1 MYNFSKRTFDIV
13 SSLLV
18 LLTLSPLFIFISLWI
33 ILDSRGGVFYRQI
46 RVGKDGKEFGL
57 LKFRSMKT
65 GADKAGQ
72 LTVGNDARV
81 TRAGRFLRKTKLDEF
96 PQLINILLGDMS
108 VVGPRP
114 EVPKYVAK
122 YTADQKMVLSV
133 RPGLTD
139 YASLEYFDEQRILGQ
154 AVDPE
159 RAYIQD
165 VMPKKL
171 ELNKKYIAEKTLWL
185 DLKLIF
191 RTIFRIFK

>member
-1 MYNFSKRTFDIV
+1 M
-13 SSLLV
+13 
-18 LLTLSPLFIFISLWI
+18 
-33 ILDSRGGVFYRQI
+33 DSRGGVFYRQI